1 MLELF
6 RNDAVGKLV
15 LRLLVGVLILFHG
28 VSKLTSSGSLDFITT
43 QLTGSGLPGFI
54 AYGVFVGEVIAPL
67 LLILGIYSRVG
78 GALVA
83 CNMLF
88 AVGLMHTGDLFA
100 MTEHGGYR
108 LELQA
113 FYLFGGLA
121 VLFLGSGR
129 YAVKPD

>member
-1 MLELF
+1 MMELF

-28 VSKLTSSGSLDFITT
+28 VSKLSSGGSLDFISS

-54 AYGVFVGEVIAPL
+54 AYGVFIGEVIAPL
-67 LLILGIYSRVG
+67 MLILGVYARVG

-113 FYLFGGLA
+113 FYLFGSLA

>member
-1 MLELF
+1 MVELF
-6 RNDAVGKLV
+6 KNDAVGKLV
-15 LRLLVGVLILFHG
+15 LRLLVGVLMLFHG

-43 QLTGSGLPGFI
+43 QLTNSGLPGFI
-54 AYGVFVGEVIAPL
+54 AYGVFAGEVIAPL
-67 LLILGIYSRVG
+67 MLILGVYSRVG
-78 GALVA
+78 AALVVG
-83 CNMLF
+83 NMLF

-113 FYLFGGLA
+113 FYLFGALA

>member
-1 MLELF
+1 
-6 RNDAVGKLV
+6 V
-15 LRLLVGVLILFHG
+15 LVGVLILFHG

-67 LLILGIYSRVG
+67 LLIPGIYSRVG
-78 GALVA
+78 GALVV

-113 FYLFGGLA
+113 FYLFGALA
-121 VLFLGSGR
+121 VLLLGSGR

>member
-1 MLELF
+1 MVELF
-6 RNDAVGKLV
+6 KNDAVGKLV
-15 LRLLVGVLILFHG
+15 LRLLVGVLMLFHG

-43 QLTGSGLPGFI
+43 QLTNSGLPGFI

-67 LLILGIYSRVG
+67 MLILGVYSRVG
-78 GALVA
+78 AALVV

-113 FYLFGGLA
+113 FYLFGALA